1 MIGGFS
7 LFPFTLVL
15 PMYTLCYLG
24 TFSLPRCILSS
35 QVHSL
40 FPGACFPGWS
50 GEDCWVFVEEFQN
63 SRTEMLFENRSL
75 SHASRTL
82 FSAH

>member
-1 MIGGFS
+1 MAWRQSDDRGI
-7 LFPFTLVL
+7 LFVPFHPRAPHVHPLL
-15 PMYTLCYLG
+15 LG
-24 TFSLPRCILSS
+24 YILSS